1 MMQGLLAVAV
11 LAVAALCAAPLQARA
26 VEPATS
32 ADATD
37 VRELLAQADAL
48 RSADRVRFG
57 QALEQLYARRDSLD
71 LAELQQ
77 LQYLRA
83 YWLVLFGNDVTAGI
97 ARAQSLF
104 HEAADPDLRFRAGS
118 LVANSFAIN
127 RDFAEGLR
135 FLEKTLPMRHDVED
149 QDIRHDGTN
158 VAAALYN
165 QLGQYTLAKTYA
177 AETLADSPAPRAA
190 CFAGH
195 FSLEARLRLG
205 QLGDG
210 EADAREMLAKCEAIG
225 EGVVAGIIRTNIA
238 RHLAATGKRREA
250 IALLQ
255 QTVDKVTAIGY
266 PWLVA
271 EYRSLLSVLLEENG
285 DAQGAVRNAEAAVA
299 QAAGIDGARAIAEA
313 YRVLYLIAERAGRPQ
328 EALEYYRKHAEADK
342 AWLNEVKTRELAY
355 QIVRQETSQKNQQ
368 IELLNQQNEVL
379 QLQQRVQEQEA
390 TNSRLVVLLLLL
402 ALATIC
408 YWAYKTKRMQRSL
421 RHLAENDPLTGARN
435 RHFFTQRAKQ
445 LLAVQGEGTV
455 SLVMFDLDGF
465 KLINDDFGHAAGDWA
480 LVRVV
485 EVCRALC
492 TPRDCF
498 ARIGGEEFAIL
509 IPGADIARA
518 RHVAEECRSRLAAI
532 DSAASGHVF
541 TVTASFGVT
550 STELAG
556 RDLTA
561 MMSQADRML
570 YRAKREGRNRVRC
583 HELPRMVVEDLPER
597 VTAGA
602 DTESD
607 ARSRIAAV

>member
-1 MMQGLLAVAV
+1 MRGAFATVVLV
-11 LAVAALCAAPLQARA
+11 LAVLCTAMVPAQGGNDPEAIDRAR
-26 VEPATS
+26 
-32 ADATD
+32 
-37 VRELLAQADAL
+37 VRELLAEADAL
-48 RSADRVRFG
+48 RSADRVRFE

-71 LAELQQ
+71 LAELQR

-97 ARAQSLF
+97 ARAQTLF

-135 FLEKTLPMRHDVED
+135 FLEKTLPIRHGVQDR
-149 QDIRHDGTN
+149 DIRHDGTN

-177 AETLADSPAPRAA
+177 AETLADAPAPRAA

-195 FSLEARLRLG
+195 FNLEARLKLG
-205 QLGDG
+205 QLGED
-210 EADAREMLAKCEAIG
+210 ESSAREMLAKCEAIG
-225 EGVVAGIIRTNIA
+225 EVVVAGIIRTNLA
-238 RHLAATGKRREA
+238 RHLAATGRRHEA
-250 IALLQ
+250 VALLQ

-271 EYRSLLSVLLEENG
+271 EYRSLLSVLLEESG
-285 DAQGAVRNAEAAVA
+285 DVRGATRNAEAAVA
-299 QAAGIDGARAIAEA
+299 QAAGIDGARAIADA
-313 YRVLYLIAERAGRPQ
+313 YRVLYVIAERAGRPHD
-328 EALEYYRKHAEADK
+328 ALEYYRKHAEADK
-342 AWLNEVKTRELAY
+342 AWLNEVKARELAY

-390 TNSRLVVLLLLL
+390 TNSRLIVLLLLL

-408 YWAYKTKRMQRSL
+408 CWAYKAKRMQRSL

-435 RHFFTQRAKQ
+435 RHFFTQRARQ
-445 LLAVQGEGTV
+445 LFAIQGGEPV

-465 KLINDDFGHAAGDWA
+465 KLINDGFGHGAGDWA

-485 EVCRALC
+485 EVCRDLC

-532 DSAASGHVF
+532 DSAESGHVF

-550 STELAG
+550 SSELAG
-556 RDLTA
+556 RDLTS

-570 YRAKREGRNRVRC
+570 YRAKREGRNRVC
-583 HELPRMVVEDLPER
+583 VHELPRVVVEELPER
-597 VTAGA
+597 AATGA
-602 DTESD
+602 DADPD
-607 ARSRIAAV
+607 ARNRMAAV

>member
-1 MMQGLLAVAV
+1 MARTLAIVVVV
-11 LAVAALCAAPLQARA
+11 LAALFGATGAAGGGAA
-26 VEPATS
+26 
-32 ADATD
+32 ATD
-37 VRELLAQADAL
+37 DKSDVRALLAQADAL
-48 RSADRVRFG
+48 RSSDRVRFG
-57 QALEQLYARRDSLD
+57 QLLEQLYARRDALD
-71 LAELQQ
+71 LAELQR

-104 HEAADPDLRFRAGS
+104 HEASDPDLRFRAGS
-118 LVANSFAIN
+118 LVANSFAVN

-149 QDIRHDGTN
+149 RDIRHDGTN

-195 FSLEARLRLG
+195 LRLEASLRLG
-205 QLGDG
+205 QLGEG

-225 EGVVAGIIRTNIA
+225 EGVVAGVIRTNIA
-238 RHLAATGKRREA
+238 RHLAATGKRRDA

-255 QTVDKVTAIGY
+255 QTVEAVTAIGY
-266 PWLVA
+266 PWLIA
-271 EYRSLLSVLLEENG
+271 EYRSLLSVLLEESG
-285 DAQGAVRNAEAAVA
+285 DTQAAVRNAEAAVA
-299 QAAGIDGARAIAEA
+299 QAAGIDGARAIADA
-313 YRVLYLIAERAGRPQ
+313 YRVLYLVAERAGRPQ

-368 IELLNQQNEVL
+368 IELLNQQNELL
-379 QLQQRVQEQEA
+379 QLQQQVQEQEA
-390 TNSRLVVLLLLL
+390 TNSRLIVLLLLL
-402 ALATIC
+402 AMATVG

-421 RHLAENDPLTGARN
+421 RLLAENDPLTGARN
-435 RHFFTQRAKQ
+435 RHFFTQRADQ
-445 LLAVQGEGTV
+445 LLAAHGEETV

-480 LVRVV
+480 LKRVV

-492 TPRDCF
+492 TPRDCL

-509 IPGADIARA
+509 IPGADVARA

-532 DSAASGHVF
+532 DSAESGHVF

-550 STELAG
+550 SSELAG

-570 YRAKREGRNRVRC
+570 YRAKREGRNRVC
-583 HELPRMVVEDLPER
+583 VHELPRVVVEELHER
-597 VTAGA
+597 VVAGA
-602 DTESD
+602 GAESD
-607 ARSRIAAV
+607 DRSRLAAV